1 MDFHILKIAKKYKL
15 NYTRYADDMTFS
27 TNDKNFL
34 ELYNQFIIDI
44 TTEVN
49 KSGFKI
55 NDRKTRLQYK
65 DSRQEVTGLIVNKN
79 LSVPNEY
86 YKTTRAMAHSLY
98 KNGYYLL
105 DGQEGTM
112 NQLDG
117 RLMFINNKY
126 LVNNDKSIYELTK
139 RQRELQKFLFY
150 RYFYMNDM
158 PLICTEGKTDVLYIK
173 AALLNYADE
182 YTELIDENGFLFHFF
197 KRTKRMKKYFEIQED
212 GADTWN
218 NFYKKFCSE
227 RKNSKKYYS
236 FFNRFQICSKYPVIL
251 LFDNEQDS
259 KHPLGKFL
267 KDLNLDT
274 LKNELNNKNYARLAT
289 QQNMYILTIPKLKED
304 SNVEIEDLF
313 DEELLNIELNGKN
326 FSRSGKDDNSF
337 GKEIFSK
344 YVYSHRDKIDFSNF
358 KYILNGIRDILVD
371 YSQSMK

>member
-1 MDFHILKIAKKYKL
+1 MVLILG
-15 NYTRYADDMTFS
+15 
-27 TNDKNFL
+27 
-34 ELYNQFIIDI
+34 II
-44 TTEVN
+44 
-49 KSGFKI
+49 
-55 NDRKTRLQYK
+55 
-65 DSRQEVTGLIVNKN
+65 
-79 LSVPNEY
+79 
-86 YKTTRAMAHSLY
+86 
-98 KNGYYLL
+98 
-105 DGQEGTM
+105 
-112 NQLDG
+112 
-117 RLMFINNKY
+117 
-126 LVNNDKSIYELTK
+126 
-139 RQRELQKFLFY
+139 
-150 RYFYMNDM
+150 
-158 PLICTEGKTDVLYIK
+158 
-173 AALLNYADE
+173 
-182 YTELIDENGFLFHFF
+182 
-197 KRTKRMKKYFEIQED
+197 
-212 GADTWN
+212 
-218 NFYKKFCSE
+218 FYKKFCSE

-236 FFNRFQICSKYPVIL
+236 FFNQFQICSKYPVIL